1 MTLRQLRVF
10 RGDQDA
16 VSPIIGE
23 VMMVAIV
30 VVLASVTYITVSGM
44 LMLEDEEKLSMTMRF
59 PDVEGHSRG
68 ATPTSVWDVELVI
81 IKVIPNDYKLVWND
95 LFINIRSADGSLL
108 QPKSPGT
115 PDNPAM
121 YDNIDADGIDVEFWY
136 VETSAGDT
144 MVGEVDAIKV
154 TGMDTSYEG
163 ATIQITKA
171 GELIASVT
179 LPTNFK

>member
-1 MTLRQLRVF
+1 MSLSQFRVF

-23 VMMVAIV
+23 VLMVAIV

-44 LMLEDEEKLSMTMRF
+44 IMFEDEEKVSMNMRF
-59 PDVEGHSRG
+59 PDVEGHIRG
-68 ATPTSVWDVELVI
+68 ATPKYVWDVDLVI
-81 IKVIPNDYKLVWND
+81 TKVIPDDYKLVWND
-95 LFINIRSADGSLL
+95 VFINIRSADGSVL

-115 PDNPAM
+115 PDTPAM

-144 MVGEVDAIKV
+144 MVGGGDAVKV

-163 ATIQITKA
+163 ATIQMTKA

-179 LPTNFK
+179 LQTHFQ